1 MIWTQKQLDAIK
13 SRDKNLLVAAAAGSG
28 KTAVLVERITQLI
41 MSGDFDVD
49 KMLIVTFTNAAAQE
63 MRTRI
68 HKAIAEKLAAVD
80 DSDLI
85 VRLERQAILLSGAS
99 IMTFHAF
106 CLSVLRRHFTKINL
120 DPKFREADEHELK
133 ILQQEVIEDL
143 FEKKYAEHD
152 AAFIKFTDEFGGNVQ
167 GDADLHKLIIKLY
180 DFAQSRPYP
189 NIWLESLTE
198 LYEQPDKFKI
208 GEKTWL
214 EAAKKFALD
223 YARGIINYARKE
235 CSAIIHK
242 SNELFQSSKGAVKIG
257 QKSLAGDLEI
267 IDTLINAT
275 GDWDKFFN
283 SLREIDFIKFD
294 SPRGKLDAEIA
305 TAKENIKK
313 RRDNY
318 RDKIENLHEKFV
330 TMTSAEIVDEMK
342 NLAESVRQL
351 VKVTIAFAD
360 AFAAAKRE
368 RNIID
373 FNDME
378 HLALKIFNAD
388 DSTAAAYRAK
398 FKVIMV
404 DEYQDTNGV
413 QEEIISKIVGARN
426 FFAVGDVKQS
436 IYRFRNADPEIFL
449 RKYDT
454 YPRAADSERID
465 LSTNFRSRKKI
476 VDAINAIFEQ
486 LMTREAMEIDYDE
499 DARLNFGSNYPVA
512 DGTFTERP
520 EFHIINLRDAGKK
533 TYSNDDEETD
543 EYAPDLDKIEREM
556 QLIANRINRMFTA
569 GKQIFDGKDYRPLK
583 YSDIVILLR
592 SIDGTAAK
600 IIDVLRKNKIPAYA
614 ADKDGYFRAP
624 EIQTMLSLLRILDNS
639 RQDIPLATVML
650 SPIGGFS
657 TEDLANL
664 RIDDRKADLYTLIS
678 SSEDSRYKNF
688 LDKINR
694 WREMAR
700 QLSVPELLSNI
711 YRETGYYNYFGKK
724 VDGKIPQANL
734 RMLIDRAAAYEKTAF
749 RGLSR
754 FIQFIKKIRDLGN
767 DLSAARTLGES
778 ENVVHVMTIHKSK
791 GLEFPVVFVAQLGKQ
806 FNFQDLRDTVIPHR
820 NLGVG
825 IYRTIEGSNI
835 RTSTFA
841 RRVITKKIKAEML
854 AEELRILY
862 VAFTR
867 AKEKLILVGTVKNDK
882 VLTNFDG
889 LSDLSSNILQSANSP
904 MDWLLMA
911 KNFIGDVINVEVV
924 DAEEINLPADKTD
937 NKIVEEKKIASVEK
951 LPRSP
956 LADIPAKLSVTEMK
970 RRLREEDFEI
980 TQWKF
985 DRQKIYRRPN
995 FLQKAELTGAEF
1007 GTAMHSVM
1015 QHLNLSG
1022 DLTANGIVAQIDAM
1036 IDNQLLTEEQGA
1048 VVRKKSGNIARF
1060 FQSEIGRGMLDAQE
1074 IYRELP
1080 FSQTIAANILKPQ
1093 IDSAEKIFIQGIIDV
1108 LFKDAAG
1115 NWILLD
1121 YKTDRDNTDEYF
1133 QSEYREQINF
1143 YTRAVEAI
1151 AHVKVAEKYLYLL
1164 GAGRFINMN
1173 SGD

>member
-28 KTAVLVERITQLI
+28 KTAVLVERIIQLI
-41 MSGDFDVD
+41 ISGDFDVD

-68 HKAIAEKLAAVD
+68 HKAIAEKLSAVD
-80 DSDLI
+80 DSELI
-85 VRLERQAILLSGAS
+85 ARLERQTILLSGAS

-133 ILQQEVIEDL
+133 ILQQDVIEDL
-143 FEKKYAEHD
+143 FEKKYATHD
-152 AAFIKFTDEFGGNVQ
+152 AAFLKFTDEFGGNVQ

-189 NIWLESLTE
+189 NLWLESLIE
-198 LYEQPDKFKI
+198 IYEQPDKFKI
-208 GEKTWL
+208 GKDTWL
-214 EAAKKFALD
+214 ETVREFALD

-235 CSAIIHK
+235 CSAINQK
-242 SNELFQSSKGAVKIG
+242 ANELFQLSKGAVKFG
-257 QKSLAGDLEI
+257 QKSFAGDLQ
-267 IDTLINAT
+267 TLNVLANSAD
-275 GDWDKFFN
+275 DWDELVSN
-283 SLREIDFIKFD
+283 LRSLDFIRFD
-294 SPRGKLDAEIA
+294 TGGRKYAEDILRIQTELKA
-305 TAKENIKK
+305 

-318 RDKIENLHEKFV
+318 KKQLENLREKFV
-330 TMTSAEIVDEMK
+330 IMTSAEIVAEMK
-342 NLAESVRQL
+342 NLVESVRQL
-351 VKVTIAFAD
+351 VKVTIEFSE

-368 RNIID
+368 KNIID

-388 DSTAAAYRAK
+388 ESTAAAYRAK

-413 QEEIISKIVGARN
+413 QEEIISKIVGAQN

-449 RKYDT
+449 RKYDG
-454 YPRAADSERID
+454 YPRAEDCERID

-476 VDAINAIFEQ
+476 VEAINAIFEK

-499 DARLNFGSNYPVA
+499 DARLNFGSKYLLA
-512 DGTFTERP
+512 DGTFTERA
-520 EFHIINLRDAGKK
+520 EFHIINLRDEGKK
-533 TYSNDDEETD
+533 NYSDDEED
-543 EYAPDLDKIEREM
+543 DSEYAPDLDKLEREM
-556 QLIANRINRMFTA
+556 QFIANRINRLFKA
-569 GKQIFDGKDYRPLK
+569 GKQIFDGKEYRPLK

-600 IIDVLRKNKIPAYA
+600 IVEVLRKNKIPAYA

-657 TEDLANL
+657 TEDLAKL
-664 RIDDRKADLYTLIS
+664 RIDDRKADLYTLVS
-678 SSEDSRYKNF
+678 QSEDSRCKNF

-700 QLSVPELLSNI
+700 QLSVPELLSKI
-711 YRETGYYNYFGKK
+711 YRETGYYNYFGKQL
-724 VDGKIPQANL
+724 DGKIPQANL

-754 FIQFIKKIRDLGN
+754 FIQFIKKIRELGN

-778 ENVVHVMTIHKSK
+778 ENVVRVMTIHKSK
-791 GLEFPVVFVAQLGKQ
+791 GLEFPVVFVAQLGKR
-806 FNFQDLRDTVIPHR
+806 FNFQDLRENVIPHR
-820 NLGVG
+820 NWGVG
-825 IYRTIEGSNI
+825 IHRTIDGTNI

-841 RRVITKKIKAEML
+841 RRVISKKVKAEML

-867 AKEKLILVGTVKNDK
+867 AREKLILVGTVKNDK

-889 LSDLSSNILQSANSP
+889 LSDLSANILQSANSP

-924 DAEEINLPADKTD
+924 DADKINLPADKTD
-937 NKIVEEKKIASVEK
+937 NKIVEEKTIASVEK
-951 LPRSP
+951 LPPSP
-956 LADIPAKLSVTEMK
+956 LADVPAKLSVTEIK

-980 TQWKF
+980 AQWKF

-995 FLQKAELTGAEF
+995 FLQKAEITGAEF

-1022 DLTANGIVAQIDAM
+1022 DLSANGIVAQIDSM

-1048 VVRKKSGNIARF
+1048 AVRKKSGNIARF

-1093 IDSAEKIFIQGIIDV
+1093 TDSAEKIFIQGIIDV

-1121 YKTDRDNTDEYF
+1121 YKTDRDDTDEHF

-1164 GAGRFINMN
+1164 GTGRFINMN
-1173 SGD
+1173 GGD